1 MTTQQLSGAKT
12 GSRQWME
19 EDLQNLICRTSPCQP
34 CIICNALSLL
44 GVIFSRKIKLLAAVG
59 WLCKRQFQFL
69 NCLIFPFHDDPPSVK
84 KKPPKT
90 TYNILHL
97 IKLTQ
102 ERVSLF
108 VCLFHFIFLYST
120 HGEILLVGRINK
132 QPTKQPK
139 HWASRSRCYLFPQL
153 AVEFWCCA
161 QRTPLIFQCVTLCTI
176 CF

>member
-1 MTTQQLSGAKT
+1 
-12 GSRQWME
+12 ME
-19 EDLQNLICRTSPCQP
+19 KDLQNLICRTSPCQP

-44 GVIFSRKIKLLAAVG
+44 GVLFRRKIKLLATVA
-59 WLCKRQFQFL
+59 WLRKRELQFL
-69 NCLIFPFHDDPPSVK
+69 NCLIFPFPDDPPSVK
-84 KKPPKT
+84 KPTKT
-90 TYNILHL
+90 HSQRIAFNQTYAG
-97 IKLTQ
+97 
-102 ERVSLF
+102 VSWF
-108 VCLFHFIFLYST
+108 VCLFHFILPYST

-139 HWASRSRCYLFPQL
+139 HWASRSCCYLFPQL